1 MCLFVCA
8 CVLISMYICDCWFGC
23 VYDCLHVCACVS
35 TMDTH
40 RDAEEPLLRN
50 LNPGRRTSWVKEAWK
65 VWMCVSVSED
75 PPPPGDT
82 L

>member
-1 MCLFVCA
+1 MFVGLGVFMTVYM
-8 CVLISMYICDCWFGC
+8 CVLFHGSFC
-23 VYDCLHVCACVS
+23 VCVS

-40 RDAEEPLLRN
+40 RDAEEPGLRN
-50 LNPGRRTSWVKEAWK
+50 PTPGRRTSWVKEDWK